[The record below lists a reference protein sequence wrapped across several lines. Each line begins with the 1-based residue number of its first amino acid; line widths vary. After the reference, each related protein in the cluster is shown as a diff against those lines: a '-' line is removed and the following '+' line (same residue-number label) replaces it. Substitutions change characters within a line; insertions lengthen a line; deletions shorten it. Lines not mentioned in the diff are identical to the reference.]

1 MAFKLFYDLSKEKRE
16 KIFQIALREFAQ
28 YGYNES
34 STNRIVKSA
43 GISKGSLYKYFANKE
58 ELYFEVLDIVI
69 DKYIV
74 SMEESISDLPDD
86 LHERV
91 IMLAEIEFIWYL
103 KYPDY
108 YKLFKNA
115 FLSDSA
121 MYEKSINK
129 YGSTASA
136 IFNKLFEGMNMTK
149 ESKHQKLSIIKWFLE
164 GFNQSFFNENSIDAD
179 VKALKEAYV
188 GKLKEYLRII
198 KEGI

>member
-1 MAFKLFYDLSKEKRE
+1 MALKLFYDLAKEKRE
-16 KIFQIALREFAQ
+16 KIFQTALHEFAQ

-34 STNRIVKSA
+34 STNQIVKSA

-58 ELYFEVLDIVI
+58 ELYFDVLDIVI

-74 SMEESISDLPDD
+74 SMEESISDLSDD

-91 IMLAEIEFIWYL
+91 IKLAEMEFTWYL

-108 YKLFKNA
+108 YKLFKKA
-115 FLSDSA
+115 FLSDSSV
-121 MYEKSINK
+121 YEKSINK
-129 YGSTASA
+129 YGNTASA
-136 IFNKLFEGMNMTK
+136 IFNKLFEGMNMVK

-179 VKALKEAYV
+179 VEILKEVYI
-188 GKLKEYLRII
+188 KQLREYLRII